1 MRLPLCLATA
11 LAALGVVVSAV
22 YGADTPPASSA
33 WDLPRLMAGLQQVK
47 SANAHFFERRYL
59 SALTQPID
67 TSGTL
72 AYVAPDKLRKQT
84 LAPKP
89 ELLVVDGSKLTIEPG
104 PEGKGRTLSLE
115 DYPQIG
121 ALVESI
127 RATLAGD
134 LSALLR
140 YYDVSFEGGPADWQL
155 RLEPKGRRL
164 RDFISSIRIGGSRFE
179 IRSVETA
186 EGDGD
191 RLEMSIVADRR

>member
-1 MRLPLCLATA
+1 MRLPLCPATA

-89 ELLVVDGSKLTIEPG
+89 ELLVVDGSKLTRPVMRQAAR
-104 PEGKGRTLSLE
+104 PTVKWYRSAHTLSTCT
-115 DYPQIG
+115 P
-121 ALVESI
+121 
-127 RATLAGD
+127 AG
-134 LSALLR
+134 
-140 YYDVSFEGGPADWQL
+140 
-155 RLEPKGRRL
+155 RL
-164 RDFISSIRIGGSRFE
+164 
-179 IRSVETA
+179 
-186 EGDGD
+186 
-191 RLEMSIVADRR
+191 